1 MYASLATPVPG
12 SRAPSSKDA
21 ARRGAA
27 PMQETID
34 QPLTVSVETGSL
46 VTAAERASQWAGEPF
61 LHPDED
67 VAQVLAPGTARRRAL
82 DDAIAEIE
90 AGQRPPL
97 LRVEDPVLAD
107 ARPRA
112 SAERAPAA
120 PEIGHRAPPPPGRRA
135 RGDAHRADRRRAAR
149 ARGRRG
155 SRRTTSRR
163 KRSTRTAT
171 AERTARRSKA
181 RLDERGRAA
190 GRKRPGRHPPLP
202 LPPPDRVRQDDC
214 GRRLRRGGEHDRR
227 PDPHAPP
234 PARLPVQPR
243 AEGRGLRRP
252 DHAGDHRQRTA
263 RRATTRSRSRPTPGS
278 RATSRT

>member
-1 MYASLATPVPG
+1 
-12 SRAPSSKDA
+12 
-21 ARRGAA
+21 
-27 PMQETID
+27 MQETID

-46 VTAAERASQWAGEPF
+46 VTAAARAAEWAGEPF

-67 VAQVLAPGTARRRAL
+67 VAQVLTPGTARRRAL

-90 AGQRPPL
+90 AGNAPSL

-107 ARPRA
+107 ARPRT
-112 SAERAPAA
+112 SAERAPTA
-120 PEIGHRAPPPPGRRA
+120 PEIGHRTPPPPGRRA

-155 SRRTTSRR
+155 TGGRLRGGRGVRERRRR
-163 KRSTRTAT
+163 RERRGTR
-171 AERTARRSKA
+171 RRGP
-181 RLDERGRAA
+181 RRGGGGRAA
-190 GRKRPGRHPPLP
+190 GRKRPGRRPPLP
-202 LPPPDRVRQDDC
+202 LPAPDRVRQDDC

-234 PARLPVQPR
+234 PARLAVQPR

-252 DHAGDHRQRTA
+252 DHAGDHRQGPPAERKPDHDPDL
-263 RRATTRSRSRPTPGS
+263 RLVRAPRQ
-278 RATSRT
+278 AT